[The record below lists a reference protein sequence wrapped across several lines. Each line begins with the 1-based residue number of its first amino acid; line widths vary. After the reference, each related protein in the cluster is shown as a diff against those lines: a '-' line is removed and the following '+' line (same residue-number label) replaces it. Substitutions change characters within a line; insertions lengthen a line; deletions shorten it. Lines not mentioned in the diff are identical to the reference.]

1 MASQDQDIK
10 NATDTVKGTA
20 QTAKGAYQAVK
31 TAKTAVQAAKAA
43 KTAAQIGAAAG
54 EATNPVGWAMLAYQ
68 LKPYLDKVKNVTRKV
83 ILVAG
88 GLLLYLLWK
97 ALAPIIKIIIFVVKL
112 LAPIIKV
119 LTPIIAPVVKVVAP
133 VVAPYYKFLATK
145 IYYPIAKFYWNN
157 ILGPQIKLA
166 AKVLGP
172 VYEAVEPVLGPV
184 AKVVWKVAGPYY
196 KFLATKVYYPI
207 AKFYWNNILNP
218 QIKFAAKVLGPEI
231 KLAAKALGPPAEFY
245 VNKILVPEA
254 KVYAQAAQLY
264 GNKVLIPQIK
274 LYSSIANF
282 YTTKIAIPLTK
293 FYASIGKFWANNIF
307 IPQAKF
313 VAHIVTHPWEV
324 VTKPWSWG
332 KGAFNTVTGGP
343 VEVGGGVL
351 NTGAVIVSGIGSAIT
366 GTASAIW
373 GGITSAGGTILS
385 GLSSGLNFVVGGL
398 TSVGLPAS
406 AAMIPVV
413 GGIGVITVG
422 NLLVDTITKP
432 AAWFSSEQDA
442 VIGGTGDNEIY
453 TISKTASDGHIE
465 NNEIPRDLTYTVKL
479 TAKADLSNIS
489 INDKIEVWREGGQG
503 ILINRDSDYNLIN
516 PLCGGPPEL
525 ITAGSDWTC
534 QFIIAVNSEVNFK
547 DSVITNTVTVTA
559 SQQGSVPVTDTAF
572 SVTTVGK
579 PPVGCPSGWPT
590 DHGVVTNGPKGS
602 DIHKIEYSQGWAAID
617 IAQPLGTPTK
627 ATFSGKAMVV
637 IDDQDGGGFGTH
649 VILEADCNGKRF
661 QAMWTHLKLHS
672 INPNIKV
679 GSIVN
684 AGDIIGEIDD
694 TGLSDGDHIHYAFNG
709 LEMEPPNIPKAL
721 GSIDC
726 YGSGACNVSW

>member
-1 MASQDQDIK
+1 MAAQDQDIK
-10 NATDTVKGTA
+10 NAA
-20 QTAKGAYQAVK
+20 NTAKGAVNTAQTVKTAVK
-31 TAKTAVQAAKAA
+31 TVKIATTAAKAGA
-43 KTAAQIGAAAG
+43 GPAGWLMLAAQFAPQISQLANRLEKIAVGIGA
-54 EATNPVGWAMLAYQ
+54 Y
-68 LKPYLDKVKNVTRKV
+68 
-83 ILVAG
+83 
-88 GLLLYLLWK
+88 LLYLLLK
-97 ALAPIIKIIIFVVKL
+97 LALKFAGLITGLAFGAVTGLPL
-112 LAPIIKV
+112 LAIP
-119 LTPIIAPVVKVVAP
+119 
-133 VVAPYYKFLATK
+133 
-145 IYYPIAKFYWNN
+145 
-157 ILGPQIKLA
+157 
-166 AKVLGP
+166 
-172 VYEAVEPVLGPV
+172 
-184 AKVVWKVAGPYY
+184 VAGPFLYAGWTAY
-196 KFLATKVYYPI
+196 WGFRGWVDPLATI
-207 AKFYWNNILNP
+207 H
-218 QIKFAAKVLGPEI
+218 
-231 KLAAKALGPPAEFY
+231 LA
-245 VNKILVPEA
+245 
-254 KVYAQAAQLY
+254 
-264 GNKVLIPQIK
+264 
-274 LYSSIANF
+274 
-282 YTTKIAIPLTK
+282 
-293 FYASIGKFWANNIF
+293 
-307 IPQAKF
+307 
-313 VAHIVTHPWEV
+313 THPWEL
-324 VTKPWSWG
+324 VTKPLAQGWG
-332 KGAFNTVTGGP
+332 YTKGTFNTVTGGP
-343 VEVGGGVL
+343 IEVGGGLPSAVSGAASSVL
-351 NTGAVIVSGIGSAIT
+351 STIGGLASTLWNGAVGVAGSAF
-366 GTASAIW
+366 
-373 GGITSAGGTILS
+373 GGLA
-385 GLSSGLNFVVGGL
+385 SGLNFVVGGL

-559 SQQGSVPVTDTAF
+559 SQQGSVPVPDTAF
-572 SVTTVGK
+572 SVTTVGQ

-694 TGLSDGDHIHYAFNG
+694 TGLSDGYHIHYAFNG

>member
-1 MASQDQDIK
+1 MALLDIPARFKGVKPISPQQIVDQGVRKTMGQIAK
-10 NATDTVKGTA
+10 INGLVLGALAMHFAALGVAAFKGFMI
-20 QTAKGAYQAVK
+20 GAIAGGTGGAVGG
-31 TAKTAVQAAKAA
+31 AIVG
-43 KTAAQIGAAAG
+43 AQIGASIGTIVIPIPVVGTVVGGVVGAAMG
-54 EATNPVGWAMLAYQ
+54 AALGGTTGAI
-68 LKPYLDKVKNVTRKV
+68 
-83 ILVAG
+83 ILGLAG
-88 GLLLYLLWK
+88 GLIAAGLYAGSATMVSMGVGAGIGGAIGAYAGAIIGSTLGTLLVLGC
-97 ALAPIIKIIIFVVKL
+97 AFVTGGACAFLAPIIPAMGFAGAAIGAVVGAFVGAAVGYVVGKY
-112 LAPIIKV
+112 IV
-119 LTPIIAPVVKVVAP
+119 TPIQSGFTEGWA
-133 VVAPYYKFLATK
+133 
-145 IYYPIAKFYWNN
+145 
-157 ILGPQIKLA
+157 
-166 AKVLGP
+166 
-172 VYEAVEPVLGPV
+172 V
-184 AKVVWKVAGPYY
+184 AKGGYKV
-196 KFLATKVYYPI
+196 
-207 AKFYWNNILNP
+207 
-218 QIKFAAKVLGPEI
+218 
-231 KLAAKALGPPAEFY
+231 
-245 VNKILVPEA
+245 
-254 KVYAQAAQLY
+254 
-264 GNKVLIPQIK
+264 
-274 LYSSIANF
+274 
-282 YTTKIAIPLTK
+282 
-293 FYASIGKFWANNIF
+293 
-307 IPQAKF
+307 
-313 VAHIVTHPWEV
+313 
-324 VTKPWSWG
+324 
-332 KGAFNTVTGGP
+332 VTGGP